1 MSVVTT
7 EVSFSA
13 VTNRARRQSDESR
26 AGTWAAE
33 QSGRS
38 CSQQSA
44 APHRHQPPPVTHLLS
59 DTSSDQPGTAPHHT
73 SALPLPFTIHPPS
86 GDQSSAALLHSST
99 PPPATAHLPPYS
111 PAAQCLRLT
120 RPRMTCDKL
129 SFLSVSATG
138 EILKYRKNENFNLY
152 WGLRVNCS
160 TC

>member
-59 DTSSDQPGTAPHHT
+59 DTSDQPGTAPRTTPQHCHFLSPST
-73 SALPLPFTIHPPS
+73 LPPATRVV
-86 GDQSSAALLHSST
+86 QRSST
-99 PPPATAHLPPYS
+99 PPLLHQPPPTYLHI
-111 PAAQCLRLT
+111 PQHRQCLRLT

-152 WGLRVNCS
+152 WGLWVNCS

>member
-59 DTSSDQPGTAPHHT
+59 DITSDQAWHRTAPHLSIAT
-73 SALPLPFTIHPPS
+73 SFHHPPS
-86 GDQSSAALLHSST
+86 LRRPEQCST
-99 PPPATAHLPPYS
+99 PPLLHQPPPTYLHI
-111 PAAQCLRLT
+111 PQQRQCLRLT

-138 EILKYRKNENFNLY
+138 EILKYRKNENYNLY
-152 WGLRVNCS
+152 WGLWVNCS